1 MHRGAAVERG
11 QFSVHRELFH
21 DPTPPTYLATRF
33 FVPTDDSSGTTTSSS
48 PRESAGFLPAPEGQP
63 IAAEDWPAVVVWL
76 GCAFSGRR
84 RESASEYR
92 RFPRRSADVAH
103 PTPSSPTIQQTSN
116 RFRGLSRQPPPG
128 KKRRLD
134 FPAST
139 VGGRPGGRNFCEMI
153 VNVSESHGN
162 I

>member
-1 MHRGAAVERG
+1 MRWRTSPSDSQRG
-11 QFSVHRELFH
+11 QEVPRTLPLERSSAARCSSYASRSASAECCTRCTSICDV
-21 DPTPPTYLATRF
+21 DPLVRI
-33 FVPTDDSSGTTTSSS
+33 
-48 PRESAGFLPAPEGQP
+48 L
-63 IAAEDWPAVVVWL
+63 DWPAVVVWL